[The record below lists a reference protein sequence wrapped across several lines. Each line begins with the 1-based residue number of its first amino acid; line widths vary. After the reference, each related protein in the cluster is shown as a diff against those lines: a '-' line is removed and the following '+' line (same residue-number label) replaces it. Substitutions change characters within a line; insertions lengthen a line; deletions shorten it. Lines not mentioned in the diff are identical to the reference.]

1 MTHQIEVKAQASQA
15 WIRHLPHVRFQ
26 ARQARIRHL
35 PHVRFEARQAWIRHL
50 PHVKPGG
57 KAGTPPHVT
66 HVPHVKPN
74 GRSTREGRDPSA
86 RDARAAREAQR
97 PFEAREGPLRT

>member
-1 MTHQIEVKAQASQA
+1 M
-15 WIRHLPHVRFQ
+15 RFE

-66 HVPHVKPN
+66 HVPRVKGVTVGNP
-74 GRSTREGRDPSA
+74 PS
-86 RDARAAREAQR
+86 
-97 PFEAREGPLRT
+97 PLLLSVTNSLSL